1 MPTLAQLEMKK
12 KIILWILGI
21 TAFVLFIILLT
32 TVVVEPW
39 IGKKIQASLSEIPG
53 DYQLKIEKVNV
64 SILRS
69 GVELEQITLQSKQEY
84 DGQSGL
90 TGEIESVKFK
100 GIHLIKALFRKDI
113 DIREVDVFNSRIN
126 GKFAFPEE
134 TGPAKLSPLNIRIQ
148 NLFFDRLVVDVK
160 SATTAQTYSLK
171 DGVLKVYDI
180 NVEKQDTL
188 SPNIIGQF
196 DFDAPEF
203 KTVTRDSLYTFLV
216 VGINYSANLNA
227 LIADSIAIQPNYSEY
242 EFTAR
247 HQFETDRIDGRFSQ
261 ISFHDFNAADYVK
274 SGNLTSS
281 FIEIGDLRL
290 NVFRDKRKHF
300 HHIERP
306 TFQELM
312 YNYPGILNID
322 SIGILSGRI
331 VYSEHAEKAIE
342 MGSVSLDEIDATIY
356 KITNDTIYKTQ
367 EAYLEMKMN
376 ALLMGKGRVD
386 ILLKSRIFDSRNTF
400 AVNGTLSGMEAS
412 GLNPILE
419 SHAFI
424 TITSGKINSMDFSI
438 SANNTKATGSLKLL
452 YQGLG
457 LAIINKQTG
466 ETNSIIEQVKSVIAN
481 IIVMESNPM
490 PGQEVRRGIIDY
502 ERDPEK
508 FLFNYVVKALASGL
522 KTTVTKTK
530 SPRK

>member
-1 MPTLAQLEMKK
+1 LR
-12 KIILWILGI
+12 IILGI
-21 TAFVLFIILLT
+21 TAFVLLVLLLT
-32 TVVVEPW
+32 KVVVEPW
-39 IGKKIQASLSEIPG
+39 IERKIQSSLSEIPG
-53 DYQLKIEKVNV
+53 DYQLKIEKVKV

-69 GVELEQITLQSKQEY
+69 GVELEQITLQSIQENE
-84 DGQSGL
+84 GQSGL

-100 GIHLIKALFRKDI
+100 GIHRMKAIFRKDI
-113 DIREVDVFNSRIN
+113 DIREVDVFNSRII
-126 GKFAFPEE
+126 GKFASSEK

-148 NLFFDRLVVDVK
+148 NLFFDRLVVDLK
-160 SATTAQTYSLK
+160 SANTAQSYSLK

-180 NVEKQDTL
+180 NVEKLDTL
-188 SPNIIGQF
+188 SSKIIGQL

-203 KTVTRDSLYTFLV
+203 KTVTPDSLYTLLV
-216 VGINYSANLNA
+216 VGINYSATSNK
-227 LIADSIAIQPNYSEY
+227 LIADSLAIQPNYSEY

-261 ISFHDFNAADYVK
+261 ISFHDFSAAEYIR

-281 FIEIGDLRL
+281 FIGIGEL
-290 NVFRDKRKHF
+290 NLKVFRDKRKHF

-306 TFQELM
+306 TFQELI
-312 YNYPGILNID
+312 YNYPGILKID
-322 SIGILSGRI
+322 SIGILSGNI

-342 MGSVSLDEIDATIY
+342 KGSVSLNEIDATIY
-356 KITNDTIYKTQ
+356 KITNDTIYKTE
-367 EAYLEMKMN
+367 EAYLELKMN
-376 ALLMGKGRVD
+376 ALFMGNGRVA

-400 AVNGTLSGMEAS
+400 AVNGRLSGMEAS

-419 SHAFI
+419 NHAFI
-424 TITSGKINSMDFSI
+424 TITSGRINSMDFSF
-438 SANNTKATGSLKLL
+438 SANNTKASGNLELL

-466 ETNSIIEQVKSVIAN
+466 ETGAIIEQVKSVIAN

-490 PGQEVRRGIIDY
+490 PGEEVRRGIIDY

-522 KTTVTKTK
+522 KTTVTKAK